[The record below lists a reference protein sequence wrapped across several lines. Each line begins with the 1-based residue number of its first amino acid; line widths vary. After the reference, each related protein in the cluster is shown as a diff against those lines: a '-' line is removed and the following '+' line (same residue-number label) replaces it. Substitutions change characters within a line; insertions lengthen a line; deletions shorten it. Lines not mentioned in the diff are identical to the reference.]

1 MSAPYLY
8 YYHILF
14 LTTQFLE
21 ITIMTSSFLNRN
33 TARSI
38 SQAIDNATSLN
49 VGESKIVYATD
60 DLPIDYVLVRNSKG
74 YKNLRLSVAELAR
87 DGKRIKI
94 ESLNNDGSIASTIF
108 VSEAAIN
115 SFISAIGLLD
125 DYIIND

>member
-1 MSAPYLY
+1 
-8 YYHILF
+8 
-14 LTTQFLE
+14 
-21 ITIMTSSFLNRN
+21 MTSSFLNRN